1 MSANTNPPHA
11 DPDWKFF
18 RKLAELREAEIRAR
32 CGCNAHS
39 NPATGAEGF
48 VALVKERGSL
58 PFAIQTCEELAEV
71 IKTLW
76 AKADPHEG
84 ESTYESMIERLAFQV
99 VLSLHR
105 IPQEEV
111 DRVKDLL
118 DARVTETII

>member
-1 MSANTNPPHA
+1 VSANTNPPHA
-11 DPDWKFF
+11 DPDWEYF
-18 RKLAELREAEIRAR
+18 RKLAQLREAEIRAR
-32 CGCNAHS
+32 CNCNAQL

-71 IKTLW
+71 IKMLW
-76 AKADPHEG
+76 VKADPHEG
-84 ESTYESMIERLAFQV
+84 GSTYESIIERLAFQI
-99 VLSLHR
+99 VLCLQR